1 VDGDVV
7 LENADHCS
15 HHDEVCLMPTI
26 VPLSRRR
33 PSLVAAAAVA
43 AVTTLGLLSAVP
55 AAATSRPAAPTSLAV
70 HSAAGHY
77 LTWSEGTAGVGFVIQ
92 QARNSGFST
101 GVVTYRLRGP
111 GRTFTPY
118 RVSLGGTYYFR
129 VRAVVGSLASG
140 WSNRVSYTVAN
151 GSSAIRVVSYNSMS
165 ASADGQ
171 QHPGGVAAPFSQ
183 RRSGQLSLLM
193 GSGADV
199 IGFQEAGSCL
209 HAIQGQPCYRQVDS
223 LVDGLRSKYSLA
235 DTMTTEKRSRYAANY
250 VLYDAN
256 VAPVGSGG
264 TWYIGDTS
272 SEGLNA
278 AYQLFRVVSTG
289 ARFLFVTTHLG
300 NGTTYAGDQSR
311 ARQTQ
316 RILDNARSYAG
327 ARGVSSIVYVG
338 DFNTYVGEWHVS
350 DLSGNK
356 MRSAHVPDGIEVAQS
371 RPRAQFDSIN
381 ALFRTARKGH
391 GSIDHIYASGGVGV
405 RTWGE
410 LLNISSGKFV
420 GTIPSDHNPVWAAL
434 TIPY

>member
-1 VDGDVV
+1 
-7 LENADHCS
+7 
-15 HHDEVCLMPTI
+15 MPSI
-26 VPLSRRR
+26 VPPTGRR
-33 PSLVAAAAVA
+33 PSLAAAAVA
-43 AVTTLGLLSAVP
+43 AAATVTSVGLLCVTP

-70 HSAAGHY
+70 RGSTGHY
-77 LTWSEGTAGVGFVIQ
+77 LTWAERTAGVGFVVQ
-92 QARNSGFST
+92 QARNSGFSS

-118 RVSLGGTYYFR
+118 RVSRGGTYFFR
-129 VRAVVGSLASG
+129 VRAVAGTLGSG

-171 QHPGGVAAPFSQ
+171 KHPGGTAAPFSL
-183 RRSGQLSLLM
+183 RRSGQLSLVM
-193 GSGADV
+193 NSGADV

-209 HAIQGQPCYRQVDS
+209 HAIQGQPCYRQIDS
-223 LVDGLRSKYSLA
+223 LTGGLGSRYRLA
-235 DTMTTEKRSRYAANY
+235 DTQTTEKRSRYAANY
-250 VLYDAN
+250 ILYGAN

-278 AYQLFRVVSTG
+278 TYQLFRVVSTG
-289 ARFLFVTTHLG
+289 ARFLFITTHLG
-300 NGTTYAGDQSR
+300 TGTSYAGDQSR

-316 RILDNARSYAG
+316 RILDNATSYAG
-327 ARGVSSIVYVG
+327 ARGVTSIVYVG

-350 DLSGNK
+350 DLSGNR
-356 MRSAHVPDGIEVAQS
+356 MRNAHVPDGIEVAQARVRS
-371 RPRAQFDSIN
+371 QFDSIN

-410 LLNISSGKFV
+410 LLNVSSGKFV

-434 TIPY
+434 TLPY